1 MCFQGGLIVM
11 DQVKIDEVAEEATES
26 TDPKVIRAAMGKALK
41 NIPISKNP
49 YEVTDVTGKGSFVTE
64 ATLSVV
70 KDGKIVQLDIE

>member
-11 DQVKIDEVAEEATES
+11 DQVKIDEVAEEA

-70 KDGKIVQLDIE
+70 KDGKIIQLDIQ